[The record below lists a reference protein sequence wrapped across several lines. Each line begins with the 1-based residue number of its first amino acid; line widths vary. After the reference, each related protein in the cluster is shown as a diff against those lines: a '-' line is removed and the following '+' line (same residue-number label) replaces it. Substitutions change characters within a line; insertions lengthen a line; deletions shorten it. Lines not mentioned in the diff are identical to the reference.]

1 MNKKIPKKSFLK
13 YTIAWI
19 SIFSVVSISIFGI
32 FSFLAIKESSRLF
45 FQQRTDEIV
54 KSANYLFNNE
64 IERYKNQLNNLA
76 NDEELEYI
84 LNKSKINEQDKSVLS
99 NKMFTILSNKSS
111 KIALHIIKEDFSLST
126 DRLPQMYDLK
136 KFGNWGILRYLKN
149 NGTESIYPNYYLW
162 QNKKINSFSISSKLI
177 KNDKVY
183 GYIIMDFTQDY
194 VKDLLNTLEMT
205 NIGKI
210 KFIIS
215 SLEGFVIFNNSE
227 YKNIISPSYLKDILI
242 QNKEYMNLSVV
253 NNNLKIKIY
262 GLIHNSYI
270 KTNIEIFYS
279 IFLNAL
285 VPTFFFAA
293 CIVIVISN
301 KMVKPILSLAKRV
314 RGIEMDKQ
322 TFEKTRNDELGEIE
336 EAFIELLNKIN
347 DYHVVDIAKREQL
360 KIAEIK
366 MLQSQINPHFLYNT
380 LDSIKWKAKLNHV
393 DDIAKMV
400 MELGNVLKSSMNY
413 NETIV
418 SVKKEI
424 GLIQSY
430 IYIQKERYVDRF
442 DFVLNVEE
450 RVLEFLIPKFLLQPL
465 IENAI
470 THGMEK
476 VSSKVL
482 IELNAYCDDKFL
494 YFEVIDNG
502 KGFNRNLEE
511 ILNDNSSTSIALK
524 NINKRIKLYYGEEFN
539 LSLDK
544 NYLKGTKMFI
554 KILKEI

>member
-215 SLEGFVIFNNSE
+215 SLEGFVIFNNLE
-227 YKNIISPSYLKDILI
+227 YKNIISSSYLKDILI

-293 CIVIVISN
+293 CIVIMISN